1 MLLFA
6 PIESKL
12 FIMRLVDIIE
22 AIVAVAR
29 TAIIKIK
36 IRFKTQINVFIF
48 HIMRNVMMRSMELRK
63 CVN

>member
-1 MLLFA
+1 MLVFA

-36 IRFKTQINVFIF
+36 IRFKIQINVFIF
-48 HIMRNVMMRSMELRK
+48 RIMRNVVMRSMELSK